1 MSKQPNTM
9 RSEPLQSKIEVHET
23 SSVVPI
29 TAGKERIK
37 SILSSLPHHARVP
50 SWRIA
55 MDFDEVGDLTCYWE
69 GSCDEDGNELTG
81 GGIERIEEG
90 PARGE
95 WRAYRFLPEQPCLN
109 PANVAEYI
117 ASAVQGFVSD
127 PPDTD
132 SQWGYLSALLVI
144 AKEAFGQRM
153 DMPRS
158 GKRMSSART
167 TNSSATP

>member
-1 MSKQPNTM
+1 MSKQQNTM
-9 RSEPLQSKIEVHET
+9 QRGQLQRLVEVLGRELMET
-23 SSVVPI
+23 SSVAPI
-29 TAGKERIK
+29 IAGKKRIK

-69 GSCDEDGNELTG
+69 GSCDEDGNELSG
-81 GGIERIEEG
+81 GGIERIEDSS
-90 PARGE
+90 ARGE
-95 WRAYRFLPEQPCLN
+95 WHVYSSSPEKPCLN

-132 SQWGYLSALLVI
+132 SQWGYLSALLVVGETLGQQM
-144 AKEAFGQRM
+144 EAAPFRKAHELCA
-153 DMPRS
+153 D
-158 GKRMSSART
+158 
-167 TNSSATP
+167 